1 MKPLLIDG
9 HADTLCAVWD
19 GSPRLDERV
28 EGTDFDIVRAREVG
42 LTAQFFAVAP
52 VHRGVV
58 REPLTRWLL
67 SVWDGFFRAVEAHPD
82 ALLHAKCADDVLTA
96 QREGKL
102 AAFLTIEGGD
112 VLDTDLAL
120 LRMFHRIGVRLLGL
134 THFRRNAIADS
145 TRQSSAGGRL
155 TPFGEAVVKELE
167 RLGMLCD
174 LAHISDVGFDHVLD
188 IAEKP
193 VVFSHGNARALM
205 PHERN
210 LTDAQLRRLAANGGL
225 IGISFVPFFVDGER
239 PTFSRFLDHLEHLIQ
254 VAGIEHVGFGSDF
267 DGFDDPRIPELSDVL
282 CYPRI
287 AEGLLSRGYSDD
299 DVAKVYGENWLRVIR
314 AVMG

>member
-1 MKPLLIDG
+1 MRPLLIDG

-19 GSPRLDERV
+19 GSPRLSARV
-28 EGTDFDIVRAREVG
+28 EGSDFDVVRALEVG
-42 LTAQFFAVAP
+42 VTAQFFAVAP
-52 VHRGVV
+52 VHRGVY
-58 REPLTRWLL
+58 REPLARWAL
-67 SVWDGFFRAVEAHPD
+67 SVWESFFSALEETPPL
-82 ALLHAKCADDVLTA
+82 LLHAKNADDVLKA
-96 QREGKL
+96 REEGKL
-102 AAFLTIEGGD
+102 AAFLTLEGGD
-112 VLDTDLAL
+112 FLDDDLAL
-120 LRMFHRIGVRLLGL
+120 LRMFYRLGVRLLGL
-134 THFRRNAIADS
+134 AHFRRNALADS
-145 TRQSSAGGRL
+145 TRQNSTGGRL

-174 LAHISDVGFDHVLD
+174 LAHLSDAGLEHVLD

-193 VVFSHGNARALM
+193 VVFSHGNARALT

-225 IGISFVPFFVDGER
+225 IGISFVPFFIAEQN
-239 PTFSRFLDHLEHLIQ
+239 PTFERFLDHLEHLIQ
-254 VAGIEHVGFGSDF
+254 VAGVEHVGFGSDF
-267 DGFDDPRIPELSDVL
+267 DGFEGPRIPELADVT

-287 AEGLLSRGYSDD
+287 ADGLLSRGYSDD

>member
-19 GSPRLDERV
+19 GSPRLGERV
-28 EGTDFDIVRAREVG
+28 DGTDFDLVRAREVG

-52 VHRGVV
+52 VHHGVY
-58 REPLTRWLL
+58 REPLSRWLL
-67 SVWDGFFRAVEAHPD
+67 SVWEGFFEALDARPD
-82 ALLHAKCADDVLTA
+82 ALLHARCADDVLA
-96 QREGKL
+96 AHRDGKL
-102 AAFLTIEGGD
+102 AVFLTIEGGD
-112 VLDTDLAL
+112 VLDGDLSL

-145 TRQSSAGGRL
+145 TRQNSARGRL

-174 LAHISDVGFDHVLD
+174 LAHISDTGFEHVLD

-193 VVFSHGNARALM
+193 VVFSHGNARALT

-225 IGISFVPFFVDGER
+225 IGISFVPFFVDAQNA
-239 PTFSRFLDHLEHLIQ
+239 TFGRFLDHLEHLIQ
-254 VAGIEHVGFGSDF
+254 VAGVAHVGFGSDF
-267 DGFDDPRIPELSDVL
+267 DGFDDPRISELADVT

-287 AEGLLSRGYSDD
+287 ADGLLLRGYSDA